1 MRHAPD
7 LRQRRGSALASLWF
21 RIIAVHYEAVNAY
34 KANGRIGSL
43 LLTLAEL
50 PVQFLIMTVTFIN
63 GHTNDGGKFLSIL
76 LWGWVGVA
84 FAAYIFQFRHLAGP
98 ILMALGLK

>member
-1 MRHAPD
+1 MRQGINVPKD
-7 LRQRRGSALASLWF
+7 DGFSSS
-21 RIIAVHYEAVNAY
+21 
-34 KANGRIGSL
+34 KSGG
-43 LLTLAEL
+43 AEL